1 MKKNLSFVMSG
12 LLMTAAGMQT
22 IPAKADEIIEAR
34 KIALGVVAASV
45 VYGGAN
51 LGAQKVISKV
61 INSESFTG
69 GFYKGSLFKLCSYGC
84 SSTMKFNET
93 SKALVRPCVLA
104 ALLVCTIPAA
114 RWGTCPKLGMQDLA
128 MPLAL
133 GVGGLLAAE
142 TVAGCVGYKTS
153 RPDFEGSTRQYTTA
167 GKYAGCVATIGVI
180 TLGAGITSYALW
192 QRYK

>member
-133 GVGGLLAAE
+133 GVGGLLVAE
-142 TVAGCVGYKTS
+142 TFVGYVSYRKA
-153 RPDFEGSTRQYTTA
+153 PDTFAGDVRKYTTA
-167 GKYAGCVATIGVI
+167 GKYAGYVATIGGI
-180 TLGAGITSYALW
+180 TLGAGITGYTLL

>member
-51 LGAQKVISKV
+51 LVAQKFIS
-61 INSESFTG
+61 SESFTR
-69 GFYKGSLFKLCSYGC
+69 GFYKGSLFKAGSYGC
-84 SSTMKFNET
+84 SSKTKLNEN
-93 SKALVRPCVLA
+93 SKALVRPCGLA